1 MSNFKLDIYSPNGVV
16 TKGLECTELLVPT
29 TLGEINVLPGH
40 THVLSQ
46 VSSGI
51 LEAKQQAGSSRHFHM
66 TAGLCKVLGDTVT
79 ILSTT
84 SEDAEQIDLERA
96 RAAKAKAQSRL
107 KEADK
112 LTDEL
117 RIKYERKL
125 ERASMRIKLKEFNKN

>member
-16 TKGLECTELLVPT
+16 VKGLDCSELLVPT

-46 VSSGI
+46 ISSGI
-51 LEAKQQAGSSRHFHM
+51 LEAKQANSSRHFHM
-66 TAGLCKVLGDTVT
+66 TSGLCKILGDTVT

-84 SEDAEQIDLERA
+84 SECASKIDIERA
-96 RAAKAKAQSRL
+96 HAAKAKAESRL
-107 KEADK
+107 KEVDT

-125 ERASMRIKLKEFNKN
+125 ERASIRIKLKEFNKN